1 MSERRRSGDWFLT
14 SVLAPV
20 WYRGVA
26 DARAIR
32 AAVWKRW
39 VLTLLVGYACAW
51 AVAALVVTAGRRW
64 ADQGLQAW
72 DERLLRALSDSWF
85 SFPAGLWFEA
95 WGSSAFLLPMLV
107 VAVVL
112 LVRGGHL
119 FRALTLLVAYLSIK
133 GLVLGSW
140 QLWNRARPELIV
152 DGIAA
157 PDLHSYPSGH
167 AVNSVVLFGLL
178 GAWWWRSSRSPV
190 ERALCVVV
198 VTAVVALTC
207 LGRVR
212 LGTHWPSDVVAG
224 LLIGLAWLA
233 GLVVAVAAAEA
244 SSTPST
250 ARPGS
255 PGSGP

>member
-1 MSERRRSGDWFLT
+1 MSDRQRSSDWFIVR
-14 SVLAPV
+14 VLAPA
-20 WYRGVA
+20 WHQGVA
-26 DARAIR
+26 DARA
-32 AAVWKRW
+32 APTAVWKRW
-39 VLTLLVGYACAW
+39 MLTLLAGYAFAW
-51 AVAALVVTAGRRW
+51 GMAALVVTSGRRW
-64 ADQGLQAW
+64 ADQGMQAW
-72 DERLLRALSDSWF
+72 DERLLRAFSDSAF

-112 LVRGGHL
+112 LIRGGHL
-119 FRALTLLVAYLSIK
+119 FRALTLLVAYVSIK

-157 PDLHSYPSGH
+157 PGLHSYPSGH

-178 GAWWWRSSRSPV
+178 GAWWWRSSRSAG

-212 LGTHWPSDVVAG
+212 LGTHWPSDIIAG
-224 LLIGLAWLA
+224 ILIGLAWLA
-233 GLVVAVAAAEA
+233 GLAVAALVAERA
-244 SSTPST
+244 VAEHTK
-250 ARPGS
+250 G
-255 PGSGP
+255 